1 MIFIFRLFQKE
12 YEAQLS
18 KQKTQRKLQVGNKGR
33 NEKIRTYNYPQ
44 SRITDHRIK
53 NSYFNIEAFM
63 MGGEKLESMMTE
75 LIEESKRENLQ
86 ILLDEFEESRKSL
99 KKKERKR

>member
-1 MIFIFRLFQKE
+1 
-12 YEAQLS
+12 
-18 KQKTQRKLQVGNKGR
+18 
-33 NEKIRTYNYPQ
+33 
-44 SRITDHRIK
+44 
-53 NSYFNIEAFM
+53 M
-63 MGGEKLESMMTE
+63 MGGEKLESMVNE